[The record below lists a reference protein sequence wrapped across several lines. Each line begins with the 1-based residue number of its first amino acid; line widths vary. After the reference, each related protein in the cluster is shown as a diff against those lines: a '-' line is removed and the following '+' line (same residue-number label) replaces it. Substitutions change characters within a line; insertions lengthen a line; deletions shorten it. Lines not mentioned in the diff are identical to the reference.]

1 MFSRETDTDRAD
13 WPLLQNGAINLFW
26 KQELF
31 EEARRALEGL
41 NYEILM
47 VDCRSGWQTFQDQI
61 STALKW
67 REQFGYAPWN
77 GNLDAFN
84 DGLRDF
90 PFGPSKQSALALR
103 GFHVLV
109 EEARD
114 RADTVLDMLEY
125 AARDHLLWSNVLIV
139 LVQTDDP
146 RYQCAPVGA
155 RHANWNRREWMDSN
169 RGL

>member
-13 WPLLQNGAINLFW
+13 WPLLQNGAVNLFW

-41 NYEILM
+41 DYEILAI
-47 VDCRSGWQTFQDQI
+47 DCRSGWHAFQHQI
-61 STALKW
+61 SAMLKW

-90 PFGPSKQSALALR
+90 PFGPPKQSALALE

-114 RADTVLDMLEY
+114 RADAVLDMLEY
-125 AARDHLLWSNVLIV
+125 AARDHLLWSNALVV

-146 RYQCAPVGA
+146 RYKCAPVGA
-155 RHANWNRREWMDSN
+155 RRANWNRRECLDSN